1 MFSLRSIPLK
11 NKRKNA
17 SSKLTCPLITLTSYS
32 IPVTIAFLC
41 VKLCSFNELYQWR
54 YSSIHCSYLR
64 IELPACNHYRQTG
77 LFSLITLSV
86 LNFVS
91 YQAHITPRSYCA
103 VPQLSAKSQLFRF
116 SSLKSFIRGFFI
128 VKPTTLIQSPCF
140 FQCTHSSI
148 FH

>member
-1 MFSLRSIPLK
+1 MGEGGGSNSHKVSLKNNSNVLASFYSTLIK

-54 YSSIHCSYLR
+54 YSSIHCSYFR
-64 IELPACNHYRQTG
+64 IELTACNHYRQTG

-91 YQAHITPRSYCA
+91 YQAHITLRSYCA
-103 VPQLSAKSQLFRF
+103 VPQLSAKS
-116 SSLKSFIRGFFI
+116 
-128 VKPTTLIQSPCF
+128 
-140 FQCTHSSI
+140 
-148 FH
+148 